1 MERTILHSDLNN
13 YFASVECLL
22 DPLLRDRPVAV
33 CGNPAER
40 HGIVLA
46 KNQLAKQYGVS
57 TGEAIWQAR
66 QKCPSLTV
74 VPPHYRKYVEF
85 SRQVRAIYCR
95 YTDLVEP
102 FGIDECWLDV
112 GGSRLLFGT
121 GEQIAEQIRRAVR
134 QETGLTVS
142 IGVSFNKTFAK
153 LGSDLKKPDA
163 ITLVPQE
170 HFRDIV
176 WPLPVEDIIG
186 VGRATAGVLARCGV
200 HTIGQLAS
208 LPKRAI
214 HGWLGA
220 GGVALWERANGLDY
234 APVAPYWLHT
244 PPKSIGRGVTCICD
258 LHTDAE
264 VRQVIIELA
273 QEVARGLRAEK
284 LSAGGIRL
292 TVKDNRLVSADY
304 SGRPPAP
311 TRSWTLL
318 WRQAFD
324 IFTARYSW
332 QTPVRALTVT
342 AFDLIADSS
351 PRQLSLFDDRL
362 SDPDR
367 LSHLEDAVEDIRL
380 RFGDGSIFPAC
391 TLLDHALPGHARFRI
406 RAGTPEPIAKHL

>member
-186 VGRATAGVLARCGV
+186 VGWATAGVLARCGV
-200 HTIGQLAS
+200 HTIGQL
-208 LPKRAI
+208 
-214 HGWLGA
+214 
-220 GGVALWERANGLDY
+220 
-234 APVAPYWLHT
+234 
-244 PPKSIGRGVTCICD
+244 PPCPS
-258 LHTDAE
+258 
-264 VRQVIIELA
+264 
-273 QEVARGLRAEK
+273 
-284 LSAGGIRL
+284 
-292 TVKDNRLVSADY
+292 
-304 SGRPPAP
+304 
-311 TRSWTLL
+311 
-318 WRQAFD
+318 
-324 IFTARYSW
+324 ARY
-332 QTPVRALTVT
+332 T
-342 AFDLIADSS
+342 AGW
-351 PRQLSLFDDRL
+351 
-362 SDPDR
+362 
-367 LSHLEDAVEDIRL
+367 V
-380 RFGDGSIFPAC
+380 PA
-391 TLLDHALPGHARFRI
+391 A
-406 RAGTPEPIAKHL
+406 